1 MKPVNC
7 PTCRQ
12 NMNDSPRN
20 GWQGIDCPTC
30 GQGLRSVHHL
40 RLMLARLSKV
50 RPAGR
55 VLADGYTC
63 EDRDKAFL
71 ADAICSMQHCGR
83 ADRERYK
90 CRRVEVRE
98 VEGKKQKKG
107 I

>member
-1 MKPVNC
+1 MTP
-7 PTCRQ
+7 
-12 NMNDSPRN
+12 NDTATI
-20 GWQGIDCPTC
+20 G
-30 GQGLRSVHHL
+30 
-40 RLMLARLSKV
+40 RLAWELLEARKAA
-50 RPAGR
+50 PAGR

-107 I
+107 IQDVNA